1 MSRSKKKNKI
11 RGITTAESEKQDKR
25 DANRK
30 FRRTINQKVK
40 QGDTEL
46 PDLKELSN
54 VWGFD
59 KDGKIYDSE
68 MTKKDMRK

>member
-1 MSRSKKKNKI
+1 MSRSRKKNKI
-11 RGITTAESEKQDKR
+11 RGITTAESEKQHKR

-40 QGDTEL
+40 NGDNEL
-46 PDLKELSN
+46 PELKAVSN
-54 VWGFD
+54 VWAFD

-68 MTKKDMRK
+68 MSKKDMRK